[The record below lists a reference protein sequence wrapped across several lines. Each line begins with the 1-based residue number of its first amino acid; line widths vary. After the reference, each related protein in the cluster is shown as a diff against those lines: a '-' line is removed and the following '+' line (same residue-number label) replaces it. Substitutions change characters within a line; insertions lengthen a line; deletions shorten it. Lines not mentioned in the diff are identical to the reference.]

1 MANILNTQYSEYAV
15 VESRYSFQTLIIY
28 HGSLLPNQVLNKIS
42 YTKIHR
48 CSFRQIL
55 LTKLRIS
62 IRQTSAQCRAAPAHK
77 QSAVWCRMGFVL
89 TTSRETYGIARPAA
103 WISAVWKILFS
114 VYEHG
119 FSGKCKVF
127 FTVFRPLWLCSVWRS
142 HVYPWPSPSA
152 VRRSEMMLNLWSASA
167 VASAS
172 QDNETRV
179 WGYEPH
185 TTCDIV

>member
-1 MANILNTQYSEYAV
+1 MFVRQYSIDVLIVWLQIGMVSQSCSALACLSSRALQILHRYFWKVANILNTQYSEYAV

-77 QSAVWCRMGFVL
+77 QSAVRCRMGFVL
-89 TTSRETYGIARPAA
+89 TTSRETYGISTPAA
-103 WISAVWKILFS
+103 WIS
-114 VYEHG
+114 
-119 FSGKCKVF
+119 C
-127 FTVFRPLWLCSVWRS
+127 
-142 HVYPWPSPSA
+142 
-152 VRRSEMMLNLWSASA
+152 
-167 VASAS
+167 
-172 QDNETRV
+172 
-179 WGYEPH
+179 
-185 TTCDIV
+185 